1 MIATLRDLTERIAEA
16 SKGSFSGSSS
26 WFGKSRG
33 AKGDNFWKSLETNLT
48 KFVAGDEAA
57 EDLTAANG
65 KRSLDVQDPRFG
77 RIASDTSLNRMASL
91 PNLRGQSTTPVYSGF
106 PQELRGGGAHSRY
119 STNNSESRY
128 TPGTRFEQSS
138 RQDSQE
144 YDHPRSVA
152 GSGVT
157 SPEPSNA
164 GYSPY
169 VPQALPEHYSESLE
183 PTPTE
188 SEPEP
193 VNECKAT
200 DESDKSSK
208 EKGKGKHEK
217 KGMFSLNLHLLL

>member
-1 MIATLRDLTERIAEA
+1 MIATLRELTERIAEA

-57 EDLTAANG
+57 EDLTATNG

-91 PNLRGQSTTPVYSGF
+91 PNLRGQSSGF

-128 TPGTRFEQSS
+128 NLGTRFEQSS
-138 RQDSQE
+138 RQDSQAC
-144 YDHPRSVA
+144 DRPRSVA
-152 GSGVT
+152 GSGVA
-157 SPEPSNA
+157 SPEPSNG

-169 VPQALPEHYSESLE
+169 VPQAPPEHYSESPE
-183 PTPTE
+183 PRTPAE
-188 SEPEP
+188 LEPEP
-193 VNECKAT
+193 VNERKAT
-200 DESDKSSK
+200 DESGKSSK
-208 EKGKGKHEK
+208 EKDKEKHEK
-217 KGMFSLNLHLLL
+217 KGMFCLNIYLLL